1 MTKHEMLE
9 QVAEK
14 YRSEGYHV
22 TMAAGKGVVPQEIDH
37 LRDQLD
43 LIAQKDQEFVAIEV
57 KRRDQLY
64 EISPLDFA
72 VKQFLPGWT
81 YDLVVYPPD
90 GVDGIPLEDGE
101 PSSEYVDSL
110 LAEAQQSLDS
120 NKPRGAFIL
129 VWSAIE
135 SAMRSAA
142 RREEL
147 EIGDGAPRFVLKTL
161 YSNGVISYE
170 DFDRLQ
176 RRLDDRNRL
185 VHGLPVDRLDSDDIR
200 FLIEFARQL
209 QCATPASSDA

>member
-9 QVAEK
+9 QVADK
-14 YRSEGYHV
+14 YRSEGYRV
-22 TMAAGKGVVPQEIDH
+22 TMAAGNGVVPQPIAH
-37 LRDQLD
+37 LRDHFD
-43 LIAQKDQEFVAIEV
+43 LFAQKDQEHVAIEV
-57 KRRDQLY
+57 KRRDQLH
-64 EISPLDFA
+64 EISSVDLA
-72 VKQFLPGWT
+72 VKQFLPGWS

-101 PSSEYVDSL
+101 PSPEYVDSL

-120 NKPRGAFIL
+120 AKPRAAFLL

-142 RREEL
+142 RRESL
-147 EIGDGAPRFVLKTL
+147 EIRDGAPRFVLKTL
-161 YSNGVISYE
+161 YSNGIISYE

-176 RRLDDRNRL
+176 RRLDERNSL
-185 VHGLPVDRLDSDDIR
+185 AHGLPVDHLDPDDVR
-200 FLIEFARQL
+200 FLIDFARQI

>member
-14 YRSEGYHV
+14 YRSEGYRV
-22 TMAAGKGVVPQEIDH
+22 TMAAGTGVVRQPIDH

-43 LIAQKDQEFVAIEV
+43 LIAQKDQEYVAIEV
-57 KRRDQLY
+57 KRRDQLH
-64 EISPLDFA
+64 EIRPLDLA
-72 VKQFLPGWT
+72 VKQFLPGWS

-101 PSSEYVDSL
+101 PSPKYVDSL
-110 LAEAQQSLDS
+110 LAEAQQLLDS
-120 NKPRGAFIL
+120 DKPRAAVLL
-129 VWSAIE
+129 VWSALE

-147 EIGDGAPRFVLKTL
+147 AIGDGAPRFVLKTL

-170 DFDRLQ
+170 EFDRLQ
-176 RRLDDRNRL
+176 RRLDERNRL
-185 VHGLPVDRLDSDDIR
+185 VHGLPVDHLEPDDVR
-200 FLIEFARQL
+200 FLIEFAQQL

>member
-14 YRSEGYHV
+14 YRSEGYRV
-22 TMAAGKGVVPQEIDH
+22 TMAAEEGGFPQPFDH
-37 LRDQLD
+37 LRDDFD
-43 LIAQKDQEFVAIEV
+43 LFAQKGDEYVAIEV
-57 KRRDQLY
+57 KRRDQLH
-64 EISPLDFA
+64 EISPQKPG
-72 VKQFLPGWT
+72 VRPFLPGWS

-90 GVDGIPLEDGE
+90 LVDGMPLEDGE
-101 PSSEYVDSL
+101 PSPEYVDSL

-120 NKPRGAFIL
+120 DKLRAAFVL

-142 RREEL
+142 RREGL
-147 EIGDGAPRFVLKTL
+147 EIGDRSPRFVLRTL
-161 YSNGVISYE
+161 YSNGFISYE

-176 RRLDDRNRL
+176 RRLDERDRL
-185 VHGLPVDRLDSDDIR
+185 VHGLSVDHVEPDDIR